1 MVGVHVFVAERG
13 NAFMRDIAE
22 WLVEAATTT
31 GRDAALVL
39 NRLPAN
45 DGSINLVVAPHEFFP
60 LFDAPLHQR
69 REAAAVSIGVA
80 TEQPGTPWF
89 DISLEWCR
97 LGPRVLDINLLGVD
111 ALRAAGVHV
120 QHLPLG
126 AVASMTAAPASLMRQ
141 HDVVFLGGLDPR
153 RAAVLAELAPVLWRY
168 DTELRLF
175 RFDRPIGPQTPGV
188 VFGNEKYR
196 FLAQSRLLLNVH
208 RERPGHGDAPAYFEW
223 ARMVEAMAN
232 GCVVVTEPSEGYAP
246 LVAGEHF
253 IEAPTGQLG
262 ATIEQL
268 LEQPERIAHVADA
281 ARAMVTGP
289 LALSTTLGPILAS
302 LEHDALP
309 LLRTR
314 PAPKTLR
321 PIRRPGGSRRRRPNT
336 RTAFRPH
343 LSMQREAKR
352 LALADTD
359 ALRRLDALQCLLQH
373 GTPQHVTETATPAYA
388 EAQPVV
394 TVVVPLYNQ
403 ASTVAATLDSIVA
416 STGVPFEVIVVEDHA
431 TDTSRTTA
439 EHYLHTHPDVPMLL
453 LAKAA
458 NEGLS
463 AARNTGFGRARGEFV
478 LPVDADNQVYPT
490 CLTRLADALV
500 ALPTAAAAYAILED
514 FGDAPGL
521 RSALAWDVERLCAA
535 NYIDAQALWRRSA
548 WERLG
553 GFDADVDHTIGG
565 WEDWDLWL
573 RLAASGG
580 QAISVPQILGRYR
593 VQQHSMVAL
602 TNLALDDAV
611 AAMRTRHPALP
622 WPNRS

>member
-1 MVGVHVFVAERG
+1 MQVFVAARG
-13 NAFMRDIAE
+13 NAFMRDIAG
-22 WLVEAATTT
+22 WLVEAALAT
-31 GRDAALVL
+31 GRDAHLVTDH
-39 NRLPAN
+39 LPAN

-60 LFDAPLHQR
+60 LFDAPLQQR
-69 REAAAVSIGVA
+69 HEAAAVSIGVA

-89 DISLEWCR
+89 DTSLEWCR
-97 LGPRVLDINLLGVD
+97 FGRRALDINLLGVD
-111 ALRAAGVHV
+111 ALRAAGVTV

-126 AVASMTAAPASLMRQ
+126 AVESMTAVPAGLERT

-153 RAAVLAELAPVLWRY
+153 RAAVLAGLAPTLWRY
-168 DTELRLF
+168 ATELRLF
-175 RFDRPIGPQTPGV
+175 RFDRPIRPQTPGV
-188 VFGNEKYR
+188 VFGNDKYR
-196 FLAQSRLLLNVH
+196 LLAQSRLLLNVH
-208 RERPGHGDAPAYFEW
+208 RERPGHGHAPAYFEW

-253 IEAPTGQLG
+253 VEAPTDQLG

-268 LEQPERIAHVADA
+268 LGQPERIVRIADA
-281 ARAMVTGP
+281 ARAMVNGP
-289 LALSTTLGPILAS
+289 LALSTTLEPILAS
-302 LEHDALP
+302 LEHDVLP
-309 LLRTR
+309 QLRTR
-314 PAPKTLR
+314 PAPKAQR
-321 PIRRPGGSRRRRPNT
+321 AIRRPTGTPRQRLVT
-336 RTAFRPH
+336 RTAFRPY
-343 LSMQREAKR
+343 LPMQREAKR

-359 ALRRLDALQCLLQH
+359 ALRRLDALRCLLQH
-373 GTPQHVTETATPAYA
+373 GTPQHIAESCTPAYVA
-388 EAQPVV
+388 ALPVV

-403 ASTVAATLDSIVA
+403 ATTVGATLDSIVA

-431 TDTSRTTA
+431 TDASRTTV
-439 EHYLHTHPDVPMLL
+439 EQYLRTHPEVPMLL

-490 CLTRLADALV
+490 CLSRLTDALV
-500 ALPTAAAAYAILED
+500 AQPTAAAAYATLED

-521 RSALAWDVERLCAA
+521 RSALAWDVERLCEA
-535 NYIDAQALWRRSA
+535 NYIDAQALWRLSS

-553 GFDADVDHTIGG
+553 GFDADVDRTIGG

-622 WPNRS
+622 WPSLS